1 LAVEDVG
8 GAEAL
13 VPAEG
18 VLLCAA
24 LAAPGAAGVVGD
36 VVVGPLP
43 DAVEVVGAAPGAVLP
58 VELGVLPLAVP
69 LLDVVEDGVDPVGLV
84 AVLP

>member
-1 LAVEDVG
+1 M
-8 GAEAL
+8 
-13 VPAEG
+13 PAEG

-36 VVVGPLP
+36 VVVVPLP
-43 DAVEVVGAAPGAVLP
+43 DAVEVFGAAPGAVLP
-58 VELGVLPLAVP
+58 VELGVVLLLAVP